1 MSIFLKT
8 NKILAIYKPKGPT
21 SNDLVQMIKKITN
34 EKVGHGG
41 TLDPLASGV
50 LVVGIGKEATKKLK
64 EIIKQE
70 KEYIT
75 TIKLGVISETD
86 DEEGKKKEVELPFYG
101 IPTSLNEIK
110 KAVKSFV
117 GKIKQIPPLYSAVKI
132 KGKEAYKYARK
143 GQKINLKPREV
154 EIKSIEILDYKWPF
168 LKIKVITGPGVYIR
182 ALARDIGEKLKV
194 GGYLADLERIRVG
207 NFTKENSLT
216 LEQILK
222 LKQINF

>member
-70 KEYIT
+70 KEYIAK
-75 TIKLGVISETD
+75 IKLGVISETD
-86 DEEGKKKEVELPFYG
+86 DEEGRKNEVEFPSYG
-101 IPTSLNEIK
+101 IPTSKEIK
-110 KAVKSFV
+110 KTVKSFV

-132 KGKEAYKYARK
+132 NGKEAYKYARK

-154 EIKSIEILDYKWPF
+154 EIKSIEILDYNWPF

-222 LKQINF
+222 LNK